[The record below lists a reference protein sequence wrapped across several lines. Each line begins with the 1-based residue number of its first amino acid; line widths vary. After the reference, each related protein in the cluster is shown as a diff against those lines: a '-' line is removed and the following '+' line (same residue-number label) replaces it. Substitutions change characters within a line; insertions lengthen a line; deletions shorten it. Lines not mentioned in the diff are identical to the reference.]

1 MFTAES
7 YEPFTLIGFVRTS
20 WLISKRIVFFFFVL
34 YIFLIKNLTLDLAS
48 IVYLCFRLF
57 LIKKN
62 YRLSFKFINDCLQF
76 GLIGR
81 VVLPLL
87 IFQLME
93 YTIITS
99 TYHLAEYTYVAIDNL
114 AMEVEP

>member
-20 WLISKRIVFFFFVL
+20 WLIGKSFFFFFNKKVTTRL
-34 YIFLIKNLTLDLAS
+34 SIYCVSLFPFIFN
-48 IVYLCFRLF
+48 
-57 LIKKN
+57 KKFCK
-62 YRLSFKFINDCLQF
+62 LSFKFMHDCLQF

-99 TYHLAEYTYVAIDNL
+99 AYHLVEYTYFATNNL
-114 AMEVEP
+114 AVEVEP

>member
-1 MFTAES
+1 MH
-7 YEPFTLIGFVRTS
+7 
-20 WLISKRIVFFFFVL
+20 
-34 YIFLIKNLTLDLAS
+34 
-48 IVYLCFRLF
+48 
-57 LIKKN
+57 
-62 YRLSFKFINDCLQF
+62 DCLQF

-99 TYHLAEYTYVAIDNL
+99 AYHLVEYTYFATNNL
-114 AMEVEP
+114 AVEVEP